1 MTRSGEPGR
10 RARRLAVGAGVLVGV
25 IGLAGCGWIDAPT
38 ARPTITLPTVTLP
51 SIDRPTA
58 LPTIAIPTVTVPRP
72 SITSTEAPPTATP
85 PETQVPSVV
94 PPTVTVTPAP
104 VPSPDAR
111 PEDQAPPNDSLWL
124 WLAAAVAAVALAS
137 WTWLRLT
144 RRRAWDARLASVHDE
159 LVSLNVG
166 PVADVLTATDGVR
179 ASTAWLGAQP
189 RLKVVDSELQALADE
204 APDEDRRGVAATC
217 RRALAA
223 LVGAVNVETA
233 LAADADAD
241 SFRAARAGVQAAR
254 DALDAALRET
264 PHVEGRVHEGRPPQ

>member
-10 RARRLAVGAGVLVGV
+10 RAHRLAVGAGVLVGV
-25 IGLAGCGWIDAPT
+25 IGLAGCGWIEAPT
-38 ARPTITLPTVTLP
+38 GRPTITLPTVTLP

-72 SITSTEAPPTATP
+72 GTTST
-85 PETQVPSVV
+85 ETQVPSVA

-111 PEDQAPPNDSLWL
+111 PEDEAPANPDSLWL

-159 LVSLNVG
+159 LAALNVG

-179 ASTAWLGAQP
+179 ASMAWLGAQP
-189 RLKVVDSELQALADE
+189 RLKVVDQELQALADE

-223 LVGAVNVETA
+223 LVGAVNAETA

-241 SFRAARAGVQAAR
+241 SFRAARARVQAAR
-254 DALDAALRET
+254 DALEAALHET
-264 PHVEGRVHEGRPPQ
+264 PHDEGRVHEGRPPQ